1 MSTSR
6 HLLIVVAGLV
16 VIVLLGGAV
25 LVWPS
30 NREAGVLTEQI
41 ARLQKKIT
49 ALSIRNKQVA
59 QLDREVQEAARRRD
73 AQCKRIPTSPQI
85 ADLIGRLSQEVDGV
99 TVRDQRFTAG
109 EPYDAT
115 VGLESAVRAAPLT
128 VDMVARFDSVFALI
142 RAVET
147 MDRLVRV
154 ALVRLHRPREA
165 DDTEDGPLVAATIRL
180 EVVFEPLQVKETT
193 SR

>member
-6 HLLIVVAGLV
+6 HLLIAVAGLV

-99 TVRDQRFTAG
+99 TVHDQRFTAG
-109 EPYDAT
+109 APYDAT
-115 VGLESAVRAAPLT
+115 IGLESAVRAAPLT
-128 VDMVARFDSVFALI
+128 IDMVARFDSVFALI

>member
-6 HLLIVVAGLV
+6 HLLIAVAGLV

-30 NREAGVLTEQI
+30 NREAGVVTEQI
-41 ARLQKKIT
+41 VRLQKKIT

-115 VGLESAVRAAPLT
+115 IGVESAVRAAPLT

>member
-6 HLLIVVAGLV
+6 HLLLAVAGLV
-16 VIVLLGGAV
+16 VIVLLGGAM
-25 LVWPS
+25 LVWPN
-30 NREAGVLTEQI
+30 NREAGVLTEEIVQ
-41 ARLQKKIT
+41 LQEKIT
-49 ALSIRNKQVA
+49 ALTIRNKQVA
-59 QLDREVQEAARRRD
+59 QLDRELKEAARRRD

-115 VGLESAVRAAPLT
+115 IGLGSAVRAAPLT
-128 VDMVARFDSVFALI
+128 IDMVARFDSVFALI

>member
-6 HLLIVVAGLV
+6 HLLIAVAGLV

-25 LVWPS
+25 LVWPN
-30 NREAGVLTEQI
+30 NREAGVLTEEIVQ
-41 ARLQKKIT
+41 LQEKIT
-49 ALSIRNKQVA
+49 ALTIRNKQVA
-59 QLDREVQEAARRRD
+59 QLDREVNEAARRRD

-115 VGLESAVRAAPLT
+115 IGLGSAVRATPLT
-128 VDMVARFDSVFALI
+128 IDMVARFDSVFALI

-154 ALVRLHRPREA
+154 ALVRLRRPREA

>member
-6 HLLIVVAGLV
+6 HLLIAVAGLV

-25 LVWPS
+25 LVWPN
-30 NREAGVLTEQI
+30 NREAGVVTEQI

-59 QLDREVQEAARRRD
+59 QLDREVKEAARRRD

-115 VGLESAVRAAPLT
+115 IGLGSTVRAAPLT
-128 VDMVARFDSVFALI
+128 IDMVARFDSVFALI

-154 ALVRLHRPREA
+154 ALVRFHRPREA
-165 DDTEDGPLVAATIRL
+165 NDTEDGPLVAATIRL
-180 EVVFEPLQVKETT
+180 EVIFEPLQVKGTT

>member
-6 HLLIVVAGLV
+6 HLLIAVAGLV

-41 ARLQKKIT
+41 VRLQKKIT
-49 ALSIRNKQVA
+49 VLSIRNQQVA
-59 QLDREVQEAARRRD
+59 QLDREVNEAARRRD

-115 VGLESAVRAAPLT
+115 VGLGSAVRAAPLT
-128 VDMVARFDSVFALI
+128 IDMVARFDSVFALI

-165 DDTEDGPLVAATIRL
+165 GDTEDGPLVAATIRL

>member
-6 HLLIVVAGLV
+6 HLLIAVAGLV

-25 LVWPS
+25 LVWPN
-30 NREAGVLTEQI
+30 NREAGVVTEQI

-59 QLDREVQEAARRRD
+59 QLDREVKEAARRRD

-115 VGLESAVRAAPLT
+115 IGLGSTVRAAPLT
-128 VDMVARFDSVFALI
+128 IDMVARFDSVFALI

-154 ALVRLHRPREA
+154 ALVRFHRPRDA
-165 DDTEDGPLVAATIRL
+165 NDTEDGPLVAATIRL
-180 EVVFEPLQVKETT
+180 EVIFEPLQVKGTT

>member
-6 HLLIVVAGLV
+6 HLLIAVAGLV

-25 LVWPS
+25 LVWPN

-41 ARLQKKIT
+41 VRLQKKIT

-59 QLDREVQEAARRRD
+59 QLDREVKEAARRRD

-115 VGLESAVRAAPLT
+115 IGVESAVRAAPLT

-165 DDTEDGPLVAATIRL
+165 LDTEDGPLVAATIRL
-180 EVVFEPLQVKETT
+180 EVVFEPLQVKET
-193 SR
+193 RLR

>member
-1 MSTSR
+1 MSTRR
-6 HLLIVVAGLV
+6 HLLIAVAGLV
-16 VIVLLGGAV
+16 VMVLLGGAV
-25 LVWPS
+25 LVWPN

-49 ALSIRNKQVA
+49 ALSIRNQKVA
-59 QLDREVQEAARRRD
+59 QLDREVKEAARRRD
-73 AQCKRIPTSPQI
+73 AQCKRIPESPQI

-115 VGLESAVRAAPLT
+115 IGLESAVRAAPLT

-154 ALVRLHRPREA
+154 AFVRLHRPREA
-165 DDTEDGPLVAATIRL
+165 DDTEDGPLLAATIRL
-180 EVVFEPLQVKETT
+180 EVVFEPPQVKETQL
-193 SR
+193 R

>member
-6 HLLIVVAGLV
+6 HLLIAVAGLV

-59 QLDREVQEAARRRD
+59 QLDREVKEAARRRD

-109 EPYDAT
+109 EPYAAT
-115 VGLESAVRAAPLT
+115 IGVESAVRAAPLT

>member
-6 HLLIVVAGLV
+6 HLLIAVAGLV

-25 LVWPS
+25 LVWPN
-30 NREAGVLTEQI
+30 NREAGVVTEQI

-59 QLDREVQEAARRRD
+59 QLDREVKEAARRRD
-73 AQCKRIPTSPQI
+73 AQCKRIPTSPRI

-115 VGLESAVRAAPLT
+115 IGLGSTVRAAPLT
-128 VDMVARFDSVFALI
+128 IDMVARFDSVFALI

-154 ALVRLHRPREA
+154 ALVRLYRPREA
-165 DDTEDGPLVAATIRL
+165 NDTEDGPLVAATIRL
-180 EVVFEPLQVKETT
+180 EVIFEPLQVKGTT